1 VADEDSE
8 IDDTNANL
16 RAWLRTGPNYDDD
29 RPIDDVHEEE
39 IVLEKLD
46 DRWIDDLRQEKTTQ
60 EKSDELAA
68 NLEVVPRSRVS
79 ATALR
84 IRLDRNWL
92 ARVVVGAAIGG
103 GLAFLATLAVERLKH
118 LERGHHAPHLPDHG
132 LSSST

>member
-29 RPIDDVHEEE
+29 RPIDDFHEEE
-39 IVLEKLD
+39 IILERLD
-46 DRWIDDLRQEKTTQ
+46 DRRIDDLHQQKTTQ

-68 NLEVVPRSRVS
+68 NLEVLPRSQAS

-84 IRLDRNWL
+84 IHLDRNWI

-103 GLAFLATLAVERLKH
+103 GLVLLVTSALDRLKH
-118 LERGHHAPHLPDHG
+118 PE
-132 LSSST
+132 

>member
-29 RPIDDVHEEE
+29 RPIDDLHEEE
-39 IVLEKLD
+39 IILEKLD
-46 DRWIDDLRQEKTTQ
+46 DRRVDDLRQEKTTQ

-68 NLEVVPRSRVS
+68 ILEVLPRSQVS

-84 IRLDRNWL
+84 IRLDRNWI
-92 ARVVVGAAIGG
+92 ARIVVGAAIGS
-103 GLAFLATLAVERLKH
+103 GLALLVTSALERLKH
-118 LERGHHAPHLPDHG
+118 LE
-132 LSSST
+132 